1 MSILC
6 SISAIK
12 ELPRTI
18 NIYIYIYI
26 YIPCKM
32 ISENIYIYTCNKVA
46 EYIYMTAS

>member
-18 NIYIYIYI
+18 NIYIYMYI
-26 YIPCKM
+26 GSLCFDFSVVVERDI
-32 ISENIYIYTCNKVA
+32 NIGSRKKT
-46 EYIYMTAS
+46 TLSS